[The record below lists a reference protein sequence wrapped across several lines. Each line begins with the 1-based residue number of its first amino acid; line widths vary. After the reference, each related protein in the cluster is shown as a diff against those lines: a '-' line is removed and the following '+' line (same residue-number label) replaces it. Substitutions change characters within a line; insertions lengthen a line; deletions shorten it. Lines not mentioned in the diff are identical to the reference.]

1 MADILPDFL
10 LFTLRDPQERDRA
23 VTGVDFRASKLFQKI
38 LLNGCKVLKYK
49 ISGLERNLQSK
60 LKAKATVILKM
71 LRYRYKIKQFHDF
84 CMLAFYFSHRMH

>member
-38 LLNGCKVLKYK
+38 LLIG
-49 ISGLERNLQSK
+49 
-60 LKAKATVILKM
+60 
-71 LRYRYKIKQFHDF
+71 
-84 CMLAFYFSHRMH
+84 